1 MKTRAG
7 EYQQIENRGPSAF
20 VVTVVPPEFLNLVV
34 IFAVDV
40 VMVAI

>member
-1 MKTRAG
+1 MVKTRAG
-7 EYQQIENRGPSAF
+7 EYQQIEDRGPSAF
-20 VVTVVPPEFLNLVV
+20 VVTVVPPEFLVV